1 MKRANSKSVVR
12 RGQSLDTGWRS
23 KADSPFVPP
32 RVVLARGSVGRDT
45 DDDSEDE
52 TQLPKNQPI
61 WIEEKLDNAGRQS
74 EEDGSDS
81 ATQLPQDQPPYDVE
95 TVDASNEDT
104 ARDFVPVSSM
114 FLGERVSEDED
125 DIPFKV
131 LLQRQKGSKTN
142 DSQDD
147 ISEDDDN
154 MPVAT
159 ILTRENTPEGMTP
172 TEICCSRGRCPGSAP
187 TAKPLYIGFN
197 VTTSCKG

>member
-1 MKRANSKSVVR
+1 
-12 RGQSLDTGWRS
+12 
-23 KADSPFVPP
+23 
-32 RVVLARGSVGRDT
+32 
-45 DDDSEDE
+45 
-52 TQLPKNQPI
+52 
-61 WIEEKLDNAGRQS
+61 
-74 EEDGSDS
+74 
-81 ATQLPQDQPPYDVE
+81 
-95 TVDASNEDT
+95 VDASNEDT
-104 ARDFVPVSSM
+104 ARDFVPISSM
-114 FLGERVSEDED
+114 FLDERVSEDED